1 MFGPDGLS
9 PSDVSTSLD
18 YRLLVCSII
27 AYLALLFFSCSYR
40 FCYLTAQFCLKPLFK
55 ENKALVRGYM
65 WLALPQA
72 ASLWLHRCVCNLD
85 ACASVRQRQRDS
97 KRLKVVKNNNVGV
110 REHIKHGRLVELVST
125 T

>member
-9 PSDVSTSLD
+9 SSDVSTSLD

-65 WLALPQA
+65 WL
-72 ASLWLHRCVCNLD
+72 LHFLKQLACGSTAVC
-85 ACASVRQRQRDS
+85 ATWT
-97 KRLKVVKNNNVGV
+97 
-110 REHIKHGRLVELVST
+110 LVCRSDKDNET
-125 T
+125 ANG